1 MNALQRSLRK
11 AKFGV
16 AKHSPEILTVV
27 GCVSI
32 VSTAVLA
39 AKATP
44 GAIKKYKEAEEKK
57 GGKLNAIET
66 VKACGLSYLPAVGS
80 AAIGMAAVIS
90 SNRISSKR
98 AIEAASA
105 ALTAET
111 MLHAYQEKVKEQIGE
126 KKSQDILD
134 EIAEEKVKNDPPKE
148 CTTYV
153 IGNDK
158 PLWYDSLSGRYFNAS
173 KNDIQAGINRLDAAM
188 LSGDMYISVNDYYEE
203 VCKLPSVN
211 SDERGFNVNDGL
223 LNDNIY
229 FTSMLDE
236 NGTPIGIINFYTN
249 PKTGYNWFGE

>member
-1 MNALQRSLRK
+1 MNSLQRSLRK

-27 GCVSI
+27 GCISI

-66 VKACGLSYLPAVGS
+66 VKACGLSYLPAAGS
-80 AAIGMAAVIS
+80 AAIGMASIIA

-98 AIEAASA
+98 CIEAAAS

-126 KKSQDILD
+126 KKEQAIRD
-134 EIAEEKVKNDPPKE
+134 EIAEEKVKSNPPKE
-148 CTTYV
+148 CATYV

-158 PLWYDSLSGRYFNAS
+158 PLWYDSLSGRYFNRS
-173 KNDIQAGINRLDAAM
+173 KNEICAGINRLDTEM
-188 LSGDMYISVNDYYEE
+188 IQGDMYVSLNEYYQE
-203 VCKLPSVN
+203 VCGLPIVN
-211 SDERGFNVNDGL
+211 GDERGFNVNDGL

-229 FTSMLDE
+229 FTSMLSDD
-236 NGTPIGIINFYTN
+236 GTPIGVINFYNN
-249 PKTGYNWFGE
+249 PKTGYNWFGD